1 MLQRSAMKKL
11 YEWKKTKT
19 RQALMITGARQVGKT
34 TLVREFAFQEY
45 RRLAEVNFFETPLAV
60 ETLAAAKNVD
70 DLLLRLSALT
80 GVSLVPGETLLFL
93 DEVQE
98 CKDMLTWMKFLT
110 ERANLDVILSGSL
123 LGLDAYVQ
131 VRSLPVGFLRT
142 IDMYPLTF
150 EEFALSTGVAS
161 EVWEVM
167 ERSVLECREVPD
179 YIHDLLIR
187 KFREYLLV
195 GGMPD
200 AVQAYV
206 NTSQIVP
213 TREIQR
219 DIFALYESDIVKYVE
234 DATESRQIK
243 MVYESIPAQLNTPT
257 KRFKYARIQK
267 NLRFANLETAFD
279 WLTSAGIALEATRVG
294 ELDYPLG
301 MHEDRTAFKFF
312 LNDIGMLTS
321 RLMGTVDIDVINGK
335 TDINYGSLYEAVVA
349 QELIAHGMVPHY
361 YASKKRGEIDFVV
374 EDQSTGAVT
383 VIEVKSG
390 KDYRRHSALTSLLE
404 SGEVERAIVLCNG
417 NVQQADGR
425 LYIPVYAS
433 HLVQQV

>member
-361 YASKKRGEIDFVV
+361 YASKKRGEIDFVA
-374 EDQSTGAVT
+374 ENQSTGAVT

-433 HLVQQV
+433 HLVRQV

>member
-179 YIHDLLIR
+179 YIHDLLVR

-374 EDQSTGAVT
+374 ENQSTGAVT

-433 HLVQQV
+433 HLVRQV

>member
-93 DEVQE
+93 DEIQE

-374 EDQSTGAVT
+374 ENQSTGAVT

-433 HLVQQV
+433 HLVQQM

>member
-301 MHEDRTAFKFF
+301 KHEDRTAFKFF

-374 EDQSTGAVT
+374 ENQSTGAVT

-433 HLVQQV
+433 HLVRQV

>member
-374 EDQSTGAVT
+374 ENQSTGAVT

-404 SGEVERAIVLCNG
+404 SGEVERAIVLCNR

-433 HLVQQV
+433 HLVRQV

>member
-11 YEWKKTKT
+11 YEWKKMKT

>member
-1 MLQRSAMKKL
+1 
-11 YEWKKTKT
+11 
-19 RQALMITGARQVGKT
+19 
-34 TLVREFAFQEY
+34 
-45 RRLAEVNFFETPLAV
+45 
-60 ETLAAAKNVD
+60 
-70 DLLLRLSALT
+70 
-80 GVSLVPGETLLFL
+80 
-93 DEVQE
+93 
-98 CKDMLTWMKFLT
+98 
-110 ERANLDVILSGSL
+110 
-123 LGLDAYVQ
+123 
-131 VRSLPVGFLRT
+131 
-142 IDMYPLTF
+142 
-150 EEFALSTGVAS
+150 
-161 EVWEVM
+161 
-167 ERSVLECREVPD
+167 
-179 YIHDLLIR
+179 
-187 KFREYLLV
+187 
-195 GGMPD
+195 
-200 AVQAYV
+200 
-206 NTSQIVP
+206 
-213 TREIQR
+213 
-219 DIFALYESDIVKYVE
+219 
-234 DATESRQIK
+234 

-374 EDQSTGAVT
+374 ENQSTGAVT

-433 HLVQQV
+433 HLVRQV

>member
-110 ERANLDVILSGSL
+110 ERTNLDVILSGSL

-404 SGEVERAIVLCNG
+404 SGELERAIVLCNG

>member
-1 MLQRSAMKKL
+1 MLNRSAMKRL
-11 YEWKKTKT
+11 QEWKRTKT
-19 RQALMITGARQVGKT
+19 HQVLMITGARQVGKT
-34 TLVREFAFQEY
+34 TLVREFAAQEY
-45 RRLAEVNFFETPLAV
+45 RTLAEVNFFENPLAV
-60 ETLAAAKNVD
+60 QTLAGATNAG
-70 DLLLRLSALT
+70 DLMLRLSVLT
-80 GVSLVPGETLLFL
+80 GVSLVPGDTLLFL
-93 DEVQE
+93 DEIQE

-167 ERSVLECREVPD
+167 ERSVLERREVPD

-417 NVQQADGR
+417 NVQQAGGR
-425 LYIPVYAS
+425 LYIPAYAS
-433 HLVQQV
+433 YLVQQV

>member
-11 YEWKKTKT
+11 YEWKKMKT

-60 ETLAAAKNVD
+60 ETLVAAKNVD

-150 EEFALSTGVAS
+150 EEFALSKGVAS

-167 ERSVLECREVPD
+167 ERSVLERREVPD

-206 NTSQIVP
+206 NSSQIVP

-417 NVQQADGR
+417 NVQQTDDR

>member
-1 MLQRSAMKKL
+1 MLNRSAMEKL
-11 YEWKKTKT
+11 QEWKRTKT
-19 RQALMITGARQVGKT
+19 HQVLMITGARQVGKT
-34 TLVREFAFQEY
+34 TLVREFAAQEY
-45 RRLAEVNFFETPLAV
+45 RTLAEVNFFENPLAV
-60 ETLAAAKNVD
+60 QTLAGATNAG
-70 DLLLRLSALT
+70 DLMLRLSVLT
-80 GVSLVPGETLLFL
+80 GVSLVPGDTLLFL
-93 DEVQE
+93 DEIQE

-267 NLRFANLETAFD
+267 NLRFASLETAFD

-374 EDQSTGAVT
+374 ENQSTGAVT

>member
-433 HLVQQV
+433 HLVQRV

>member
-11 YEWKKTKT
+11 YEWKKMKT

-45 RRLAEVNFFETPLAV
+45 RRLVEVNFFETPLAV
-60 ETLAAAKNVD
+60 ETLSASKNVD

-110 ERANLDVILSGSL
+110 ERTNLDVILSGSL

-404 SGEVERAIVLCNG
+404 SGELERAIVLCNG

>member
-60 ETLAAAKNVD
+60 ETLSASKNVD

-234 DATESRQIK
+234 DSTESRQIK

-374 EDQSTGAVT
+374 ENQSTGAVT

>member
-374 EDQSTGAVT
+374 ENQSTGAVT

-433 HLVQQV
+433 HLVRQV

>member
-374 EDQSTGAVT
+374 ENQSTGAVT

-433 HLVQQV
+433 HLVQRV

>member
-1 MLQRSAMKKL
+1 MKKL

-374 EDQSTGAVT
+374 ENQSTGAVT

-433 HLVQQV
+433 HLVRQV

>member
-93 DEVQE
+93 DEIQE

-433 HLVQQV
+433 HLVQQM